1 MKYGNFAAVFQLYP
15 RLCRGLYRAY
25 RRGYICPLG
34 RLYFLP
40 FGQKVNVCAPCAHI
54 LITRCHRGDS
64 ERSTA
69 SVRPIYKNVPPVAA
83 LLNFAAY
90 GSKT

>member
-54 LITRCHRGDS
+54 LIELFHRFNCP
-64 ERSTA
+64 A
-69 SVRPIYKNVPPVAA
+69 NIYYPAPPYKNVPPVAA

>member
-54 LITRCHRGDS
+54 LIKMYHSTDS
-64 ERSTA
+64 VACGGSRLA
-69 SVRPIYKNVPPVAA
+69 S
-83 LLNFAAY
+83 L
-90 GSKT
+90 